1 MCHTPSRC
9 EAARLL
15 IRSARRPEDGY
26 RAGQSKDSDAARQT
40 PRTQQARRHG
50 RQRCEAGSP
59 PRTQQSRPR
68 GRPARH
74 AAEEIGDGR
83 KRSEMGGRIGGRLG
97 GVKREDG
104 EARGGNGGEEPARHP
119 TSHVSESRHGAP
131 IHFGLVRYG
140 LPALFSV
147 AQMRPSASY
156 RYWLAPS
163 QVTSPAASYVGG
175 SSGKP
180 GAVVLVI

>member
-1 MCHTPSRC
+1 LLYSTLLGVMCHSPSRC

-131 IHFGLVRYG
+131 IHLGLVRPG
-140 LPALFSV
+140 PPATHSFLV
-147 AQMRPSASY
+147 
-156 RYWLAPS
+156 S
-163 QVTSPAASYVGG
+163 QIWATRRR
-175 SSGKP
+175 
-180 GAVVLVI
+180 